1 MGKLK
6 LFSILWLLFALTLP
20 LQGVETGFWQVGS
33 FDDFLQGTLSAV
45 SLTRDGELRLA
56 PETRTVFSPDQ
67 NLALALVGDSKR
79 DLYIGTGHEGKV
91 FRVDAS
97 GKGSLFFAA
106 PEPDVFALAVGPGND
121 LYVGTSPDGKI
132 YRVTADGK
140 SSVFYE
146 PKSKYIWSLAFDVEG
161 HLYVGTGDQG
171 KILRVG
177 PDRQGRVFY
186 DTNQTHVMC
195 LAFDARGDL
204 LAGTDPN
211 GLIYRLTPQGKA
223 FVVYQASLPE
233 IHSLATDSE
242 GRIYAAALGGS
253 GGKGSPGILMQG
265 NPGGE
270 APVVTTVTVTASSG
284 EVPGLDSS
292 AESTPAPRQDP
303 QHPEK
308 AASSTSF
315 NHPQTSGINFQA
327 PRMPQGKGA
336 LIEIYP
342 DSTTETIWN
351 SNNESIF
358 GLAVRG
364 NKVLFSTDQNG
375 RIFEL
380 TSSRQG
386 GQLTLLAETREALAT
401 RLWPQGQQVFAA
413 TTNVAKVFELG
424 LKPAARG
431 SYESAVKDSKF
442 ISHWGTIAWRAETPS
457 GAALEFYT
465 RSGNTERPDST
476 WSDWSGPYTGANG
489 APIVSPAAR
498 YIQWKAA
505 FAGNGQVSP
514 VLDDVTVSFR
524 NQNLAPQIRSLAVS
538 NASERTSPASSS
550 SASVAAYNGAT
561 INVTSGAVTGFGPPA
576 AGTPVGSPVALTWQ
590 ADDPNGDTLV
600 YALYLK
606 SADEQQWHLLKD
618 KIHQTTYSI
627 EPDTLADGK
636 YAAKLVASDEESNP
650 PADADETEMTSAPF
664 WIDNTPP
671 AVRVLEQKAG
681 GSEVRFEVQD
691 NTSPLRRAEFSIDGR
706 DWQDVVSDDGI
717 VDSPRETFTVRAGKL
732 APGEHVITIRAYDI
746 AGNAGVG
753 KALVQV
759 PTSGQ

>member
-6 LFSILWLLFALTLP
+6 FLLVPGLLFTLTTP
-20 LQGVETGFWQVGS
+20 LRGVETGFWQLGS

-56 PETRTVFSPDQ
+56 PETRSVFSPDQ
-67 NLALALVGDSKR
+67 NLALALVGDSKHN
-79 DLYIGTGHEGKV
+79 LYVGTGHEGKV

-106 PEPDVFALAVGPGND
+106 PEPDVFALAVGPD
-121 LYVGTSPDGKI
+121 DALYVGTSPDGKI

-140 SSVFYE
+140 SGVFYE
-146 PKSKYIWSLAFDVEG
+146 PKSKYIWSLAFDAEG
-161 HLYVGTGDQG
+161 HLFVGTGDQG

-177 PDRQGRVFY
+177 TDRQGSVFY

-195 LAFDARGDL
+195 LAFDAKGNL

-233 IHSLATDSE
+233 IHSLAIDSE

-270 APVVTTVTVTASSG
+270 APVVTTVTVTASSD
-284 EVPGLDSS
+284 ELPGVESS
-292 AESTPAPRQDP
+292 HDTSPAPRQDP

-308 AASSTSF
+308 AGSSPGF
-315 NHPQTSGINFQA
+315 NRPQTSGINLPV

-336 LIEIYP
+336 LIEIRP
-342 DSTTETIWN
+342 DSTTETVWN

-386 GQLTLLAETREALAT
+386 EQLTLLAETREALAT
-401 RLWPQGQQVFAA
+401 RLWPQGEQVFAA
-413 TTNVAKVFELG
+413 TTNVAKLFELG
-424 LKPAARG
+424 SKPAVRG
-431 SYESAVKDSKF
+431 TYESPVKDCKF
-442 ISHWGTIAWRAETPS
+442 ISHWGTISWRGENPS
-457 GAALEFYT
+457 GAVLEFHT
-465 RSGNTERPDST
+465 RSGNTDRPDST
-476 WSDWSGPYTGANG
+476 WSDWSGPYRDASGA
-489 APIVSPAAR
+489 AIMSPAGR

-505 FAGNGQVSP
+505 FVGNGQASP
-514 VLDDVTVSFR
+514 VLDDVTVSYR
-524 NQNLAPQIRSLAVS
+524 NQNLAPQIRSLSVS

-550 SASVAAYNGAT
+550 GASAVAYSGAT
-561 INVTSGAVTGFGPPA
+561 INVTSGAATGFGAPA
-576 AGTPVGSPVALTWQ
+576 AGSPVTLTWQ
-590 ADDPNGDTLV
+590 SDDPNGDTLI

-606 SADEQQWHLLKD
+606 GADEQHWHLLKN
-618 KIHQTTYSI
+618 KIRQTTYSI
-627 EPDTLADGK
+627 EPDSLADGK
-636 YAAKLVASDEESNP
+636 YVAKLVASDEESNP
-650 PADADETEMTSAPF
+650 AADADATEMISAPF

-671 AVRVLEQKAG
+671 AVRVLIQKAT
-681 GSEVRFEVQD
+681 GSEVQFEAQD
-691 NTSPLRRAEFSIDGR
+691 NTSPLRRAEVSIDGR
-706 DWQDVVSDDGI
+706 DWQDVISDDGI
-717 VDSPRETFTVRAGKL
+717 VDSPRETFTVRTGKL

-753 KALVQV
+753 KAVVQA
-759 PTSGQ
+759 PSSGQ